1 MQTDFNK
8 KLQQLRKENGLTQE
22 QLAEKLHISRTA
34 VSKWESGRGFPN
46 IEALKNI
53 STLFGV
59 PLDDLL
65 SDRELRSIEQKNNPE
80 NKEDTAVFIFAL
92 CDFAVLSF
100 IFLPLY
106 GEDTGSYIKAVNL
119 LHYTMIPYMK
129 VSFYLMILI
138 LCITGIFEAVVRF
151 QGTQKLRHKSIIYS
165 LILQSVC
172 ILLFAAAREPYAT
185 SLLFI
190 FLLIKISFLFKKGK

>member
-22 QLAEKLHISRTA
+22 QLSEKLHISRTA

-65 SDRELRSIEQKNNPE
+65 SDGELRSIEQKDAPE
-80 NKEDTAVFIFAL
+80 NKENAAVFIFAL
-92 CDFAVLSF
+92 CDFSVLSF

-138 LCITGIFEAVVRF
+138 LCISGIFEAVIRF
-151 QGTQKLRHKSIIYS
+151 QGTQKLQHKSIIYS
-165 LILQSVC
+165 FILQSVC

-190 FLLIKISFLFKKGK
+190 FLLIKIIFLFKKGK